1 MQARKKEMTQE
12 EINLIKE
19 IGQIRKAKNI
29 TQRRLEELSGISQ
42 PNIVRFERAVIS
54 PSVGTVLRVLR
65 PMGYTLRVVP
75 FGTTSVEALIFIL
88 DFSS

>member
-29 TQRRLEELSGISQ
+29 TQRRLEEL
-42 PNIVRFERAVIS
+42 
-54 PSVGTVLRVLR
+54 
-65 PMGYTLRVVP
+65 
-75 FGTTSVEALIFIL
+75 
-88 DFSS
+88 

>member
-65 PMGYTLRVVP
+65 RRQYLIMLILLCSILEHPKTL
-75 FGTTSVEALIFIL
+75 
-88 DFSS
+88 

>member
-1 MQARKKEMTQE
+1 MRARKKEMTQE

-65 PMGYTLRVVP
+65 PMGYTLRIVR
-75 FGTTSVEALIFIL
+75 ARN
-88 DFSS
+88 